1 MKLITKSIECF
12 FASILLWNT
21 NVFSQNT
28 NSDNSIIPF
37 SKWEF
42 GLNTLPLIDKSRES
56 FGFIVKRNFQK
67 NGEMRAARLKIL
79 PYFANSLPYDGGTAS
94 QTDYAIDVAIGYEW
108 QKQHDRFTFLYG
120 IEPFLRYKHL
130 TVSNINTYV
139 VSEVNQ
145 LNTGLSGFVGGKYYL
160 GSHFSVSAESHLVYN
175 FYRGGLVSGSVSYGT
190 GVSTNNIYIN
200 PIHAIYMSYQ
210 F

>member
-1 MKLITKSIECF
+1 MTKSVVCF

-21 NVFSQNT
+21 NVLSQNT

-42 GLNTLPLIDKSRES
+42 GLNALPLIDKSRDS
-56 FGFIVKRNFQK
+56 FGFIVKRNFHN

-79 PYFANSLPYDGGTAS
+79 PSFANSLPYDGGTAA

-145 LNTGLSGFVGGKYYL
+145 LNTGLSSFVGGKYYL

-190 GVSTNNIYIN
+190 GVSANNIYIN

>member
-1 MKLITKSIECF
+1 MKLIAKSVVCL
-12 FASILLWNT
+12 FASILLGNPD
-21 NVFSQNT
+21 VLSQNT
-28 NSDNSIIPF
+28 SSDNSVIPF

-42 GLNTLPLIDKSRES
+42 GLNTLPLINKSRDS
-56 FGFIVKRNFQK
+56 FGFIVKRNFQR

-79 PYFANSLPYDGGTAS
+79 PSFANSLPYDGGTIL

-108 QKQHDRFTFLYG
+108 QKQYDRFTFLYG
-120 IEPFLRYKHL
+120 LEPFFRYKQL

-139 VSEVNQ
+139 VSEAKQ
-145 LNTGLSGFVGGKYYL
+145 LNTGLSCFIGGKYYL

-175 FYRGGLVSGSVSYGT
+175 YYRGGLISGSVYYGT
-190 GVSTNNIYIN
+190 GVSSNNIDIN
-200 PIHAIYMSYQ
+200 PIHAVYLSYQ